1 MASEHTTPP
10 SRKRNVQ
17 RTNGDSARWIAGLV
31 LFFAGLYITSSV
43 LFYFLCWR
51 SDLSVLQGVG
61 AEDPRFDG
69 SVENLCGRSGAW
81 LGELIAGRGFGLF
94 GILLPVMLMLVG
106 VRIIRR
112 KPLMFNHSILSLF
125 LIMILGSLTLGFV
138 FGDKFNLIA
147 SSGWGGALGIE
158 AARMLDEGIGAV
170 GTALVLFGGWILTG
184 VFINRNFINTV
195 NSAGNAVVDKG
206 GRIVEI
212 VKHRVVP
219 THSRGDGAE
228 GADATDGQTC
238 TSAVRQR
245 SGAVGETVR
254 PAAASPGDDDADR
267 RRFGQAGTEGAALGR
282 PAAARSAEEAATA
295 DAVSPASSA
304 TAARFGAAGRT
315 GVPVEIEK
323 PAMETAEPRGG
334 RPLRPAATGEDDPF
348 VVLTTDGGATSRN
361 AEMPAAPA
369 RGRVVMGSDGL
380 IELDL
385 SDEGAA
391 APAASQSGVDPVV
404 AERLLSGLKD
414 AGPEE
419 GLTEILLDEG
429 GGETALASAGAAR
442 ERAAVHAAAEGLTE
456 LTLGG
461 ADAGGQCGSGGDA
474 GRGGTA
480 VHAAAEGLTE
490 LTLGEA
496 GAAGTAQALP
506 VAGAAAA
513 GRPSDAA
520 AAADGSGIVITVEE
534 RRAALVDERKITTE
548 AYDPLK
554 DLVNYRRPPVSL
566 LEDYQSDSEVSD
578 EEIYENK
585 SRIEETLKYFNIP
598 IQRIKAT
605 VGPTVTLYEI
615 VQAQGVKISKIQGLE
630 NDIAQSLKA
639 LGIRIIAPIPGKGT
653 IGIEVPNRD
662 KQVVS
667 MYSAVRSMRFQE
679 SRAELPVVI
688 GRTIQNENYVFD
700 LAKMPHLLVAGAT
713 GQGKSVGLN
722 AIITSLLYKKHP
734 AQLKFVM
741 IDPKMVE
748 FSLYAKIERHFLAK
762 MESEEEAIIT
772 DPKKAVYTLN
782 SLCTEMD
789 NRLELCKKAGARNI
803 AEYNEK
809 FVSRRLNPQNG
820 HRYLPYIVVVVD
832 EFADLIMTA
841 REVEGPVMRLAQK
854 ARAIGIHLIIATQ
867 RPDVKVIT
875 GGIKA
880 NFPARIAFRV
890 MQMIDSRTIIDQP
903 GANQL
908 IGRGDM
914 LFSKDGELTRIQCA
928 LVETREVERIVD
940 YISKQQGYTEPYPL
954 PDYTP
959 ETGSEAPAGGESGAP
974 VKYDSLFAEIARSAV
989 SGGSISTS
997 MIQRNYE
1004 VGFNRA
1010 GRIMMQLERA
1020 GIVGRQEGAKPR
1032 DILYHDLPSLE
1043 ARLQE
1048 LDVF

>member
-170 GTALVLFGGWILTG
+170 GTALVLLGGWILTG

-238 TSAVRQR
+238 ASAVRQR

-461 ADAGGQCGSGGDA
+461 ADAGGQCGAGGDA

-490 LTLGEA
+490 LTLGE
-496 GAAGTAQALP
+496 AAGTAQALP

>member
-1 MASEHTTPP
+1 MASKNTSSGSRQQTTR
-10 SRKRNVQ
+10 SNR
-17 RTNGDSARWIAGLV
+17 DSARWTLGLL
-31 LFFAGLYITSSV
+31 LFFTGLFATASV
-43 LFYFLCWR
+43 LFSFFCW
-51 SDLSVLQGVG
+51 SADLSVLQGVG
-61 AEDPRFDG
+61 SDSPLYDDT
-69 SVENLCGRSGAW
+69 VENLCGRAGAW
-81 LGELIAGRGFGLF
+81 LGEQLVGRSFGVFGVLI
-94 GILLPVMLMLVG
+94 PVMLTLVG
-106 VRIIRR
+106 VRIIRQR
-112 KPLMFNHSILSLF
+112 PILFNHSILSLS
-125 LIMILGSLTLGFV
+125 LIMILGSLTLGFA
-138 FGDKFNLIA
+138 FGDKWSLC
-147 SSGWGGALGIE
+147 SSTGWGGAF
-158 AARMLDEGIGAV
+158 GIGGGEWLGAQIGSV
-170 GTALVLFGGWILTG
+170 GTLILLLGGWILTG

-195 NSAGNAVVDKG
+195 NTAGNAMVDKG
-206 GRIVEI
+206 GRIVDMVCHKMASGHAQQGEQEEQEAEAAPSEPSSPRTAAQAAPAAQ
-212 VKHRVVP
+212 HAAQRRDAAAERPATTSERENPRDVP
-219 THSRGDGAE
+219 GRTGREVPHDEPATLTVQRRAE
-228 GADATDGQTC
+228 
-238 TSAVRQR
+238 
-245 SGAVGETVR
+245 EPR
-254 PAAASPGDDDADR
+254 PTAAAASEENPFLELAPDGKPV
-267 RRFGQAGTEGAALGR
+267 EMEI
-282 PAAARSAEEAATA
+282 ARHTAEEAAEQPHAPHA
-295 DAVSPASSA
+295 DASDDAFEEVDLAS
-304 TAARFGAAGRT
+304 REGRLVM
-315 GVPVEIEK
+315 GRSGLVELE
-323 PAMETAEPRGG
+323 
-334 RPLRPAATGEDDPF
+334 RPAAPVRRPAVVQNGPF
-348 VVLTTDGGATSRN
+348 
-361 AEMPAAPA
+361 
-369 RGRVVMGSDGL
+369 
-380 IELDL
+380 
-385 SDEGAA
+385 
-391 APAASQSGVDPVV
+391 
-404 AERLLSGLKD
+404 
-414 AGPEE
+414 
-419 GLTEILLDEG
+419 TEITV
-429 GGETALASAGAAR
+429 GGEPAPESAPEAS
-442 ERAAVHAAAEGLTE
+442 
-456 LTLGG
+456 
-461 ADAGGQCGSGGDA
+461 
-474 GRGGTA
+474 
-480 VHAAAEGLTE
+480 
-490 LTLGEA
+490 GEA
-496 GAAGTAQALP
+496 GAARQDSSARHAAPEPAADPSSPFVEIALTPAASQHEAETAAPQYEAETPAAPAAPLHAAAEP
-506 VAGAAAA
+506 VESLHAAAA
-513 GRPSDAA
+513 EP
-520 AAADGSGIVITVEE
+520 GIVVTVEANKARE
-534 RRAALVDERKITTE
+534 VDDAQIATD

-554 DLVNYRRPPVSL
+554 DLVNYHRPPVSL
-566 LEDYQSDSEVSD
+566 LEDYMSDTEVSD

-585 SRIEETLKYFNIP
+585 SKIEETLKNFGIP

-667 MYSAVRSMRFQE
+667 MYSAVRSLRFQE
-679 SRAELPVVI
+679 SKAELPVVI

-722 AIITSLLYKKHP
+722 AIITSLLYRKHP

-762 MESEEEAIIT
+762 MESEDDAIIT

-789 NRLELCKKAGARNI
+789 SRLELCKKAGARNI

-809 FVSRRLNPQNG
+809 FTARRLSPLNG

-854 ARAIGIHLIIATQ
+854 ARAVGIHLIIATQ

-914 LFSKDGELTRIQCA
+914 LFSKDGELIRIQCA
-928 LVETREVERIVD
+928 LVETKEVERIVE
-940 YISKQQGYTEPYPL
+940 YISKQQGYTSAYSL

-959 ETGSEAPAGGESGAP
+959 DTGDSSGSMGSEDSAP
-974 VKYDSLFAEIARSAV
+974 VKYDSLFAEIARDAV
-989 SGGSISTS
+989 SGGNISTS

-1020 GIVGRQEGAKPR
+1020 GIVGRQQGAKPR
-1032 DILYHDLPSLE
+1032 DILFHDMPSLE
-1043 ARLQE
+1043 AKLQE
-1048 LDVF
+1048 LGLF